1 MMYKTIAI
9 IEKSNIIKEGLT
21 YLLKAHNVCAQIA
34 KLDSI
39 DDWFFI
45 FKDEKPDMIIIN
57 PDRLKN
63 TDLDKIRQKID
74 ISDKVP
80 IIGLLYQYFDR
91 DVYNMFSSTIYIT
104 DTEDVILSKLRNK
117 QKKEQ
122 DTTTGEK
129 LTDREKSVLKLL
141 LKGLSNKEVADKL
154 VISPHTVITHRK
166 NIVEK
171 TGIRSL
177 SGLAIYAILNNITD
191 MDEISAIENFR

>member
-1 MMYKTIAI
+1 MYKTIAI

-21 YLLKAHNVCAQIA
+21 YLLKAHNICTQIA
-34 KLDSI
+34 KLGSI
-39 DDWFFI
+39 DDWFFV

-57 PDRLKN
+57 PDRLKD
-63 TDLDKIRQKID
+63 TDLDKIRQKIE

-91 DVYNMFSSTIYIT
+91 DIYNMFSSTIYIT
-104 DTEDVILSKLRNK
+104 DTEDVILGKLRNK

-122 DTTTGEK
+122 ETTTGEK

-141 LKGLSNKEVADKL
+141 LKGMSNKEVADKL

-191 MDEISAIENFR
+191 MDEISAIQN

>member
-1 MMYKTIAI
+1 MYKTIAI

-21 YLLKAHNVCAQIA
+21 YLLKAHNICAQIA

-39 DDWFFI
+39 DDWFFV
-45 FKDEKPDMIIIN
+45 FKEEKPDMIIIN
-57 PDRLKN
+57 PDRLKD
-63 TDLDKIRQKID
+63 TDLDRIRQKIG

-91 DVYNMFSSTIYIT
+91 EIYNMFSSTIYVT
-104 DTEDVILSKLRNK
+104 DTEDVILGTLRNK

-122 DTTTGEK
+122 EVTTGEK

-177 SGLAIYAILNNITD
+177 SGLAIYAILNNITN
-191 MDEISAIENFR
+191 MDEISTIEN

>member
-1 MMYKTIAI
+1 MYKTIAI

-21 YLLKAHNVCAQIA
+21 YLLKAHNVCSQIA

-39 DDWFFI
+39 DDWFFV
-45 FKDEKPDMIIIN
+45 FKDEKPDLIIIN
-57 PDRLKN
+57 PDRLKDS
-63 TDLDKIRQKID
+63 DLDKTRQKIE

-80 IIGLLYQYFDR
+80 IIALLYQYFDR
-91 DVYNMFSSTIYIT
+91 DVYNMFPVTIYIT
-104 DTEDVILSKLRNK
+104 DTEDVILNKLRSK

-122 DTTTGEK
+122 DAASGEK

-141 LKGLSNKEVADKL
+141 LKGMSNKEVADKL

-191 MDEISAIENFR
+191 MDGISEL

>member
-1 MMYKTIAI
+1 MYKTIAI
-9 IEKSNIIKEGLT
+9 IEKSNIIKEGLI
-21 YLLKAHNVCAQIA
+21 YLLKAHNVCSQIA

-39 DDWFFI
+39 DDWFFV
-45 FKDEKPDMIIIN
+45 FKDEKPDLIIIN
-57 PDRLKN
+57 PDRLKDM
-63 TDLDKIRQKID
+63 DLDKIRQKIGLSEK
-74 ISDKVP
+74 IP
-80 IIGLLYQYFDR
+80 IIALLYQYFDR
-91 DVYNMFSSTIYIT
+91 DVYNMFPTTIYIT
-104 DTEDVILSKLRNK
+104 DTEDVILNKLRNK

-122 DTTTGEK
+122 DATSGEK

-141 LKGLSNKEVADKL
+141 LKGMSNKEVADKL

-191 MDEISAIENFR
+191 MDEISEL

>member
-1 MMYKTIAI
+1 MYRTIAI

-21 YLLKAHNVCAQIA
+21 YLLKAHNVCSQIA

-39 DDWFFI
+39 DDWFFV
-45 FKDEKPDMIIIN
+45 FKDEKPDLIIIN
-57 PDRLKN
+57 PDRLKGM
-63 TDLDKIRQKID
+63 DLDKTRMKIE

-91 DVYNMFSSTIYIT
+91 EIYNMFTSTIYIT
-104 DTEDVILSKLRNK
+104 DTEDIILSKLRNK

-122 DTTTGEK
+122 DTAIGEK

-191 MDEISAIENFR
+191 MDEISEL

>member
-1 MMYKTIAI
+1 MYKTIAI

-21 YLLKAHNVCAQIA
+21 SLLKAHNICSQIA

-39 DDWFFI
+39 SDWFFV

-57 PDRLKN
+57 PDRLGDTN
-63 TDLDKIRQKID
+63 IRKIRTKMG

-80 IIGLLYQYFDR
+80 VIGLLYQYFDR
-91 DVYNMFSSTIYIT
+91 NVYNMFTSTIYIT
-104 DTEDVILSKLRNK
+104 DTEDVILSKLRNN

-122 DTTTGEK
+122 EMEEGEK

-141 LKGLSNKEVADKL
+141 LKGMSNKEVADKL
-154 VISPHTVITHRK
+154 QISPHTVITHRK
-166 NIVEK
+166 NVVEK

-191 MDEISAIENFR
+191 MDEISEL

>member
-1 MMYKTIAI
+1 MYKIIAI

-21 YLLKAHNVCAQIA
+21 HLLKSHNVCSQIA

-39 DDWFFI
+39 DDWFFV
-45 FKDEKPDMIIIN
+45 FKDEKPDLIIIN
-57 PDRLKN
+57 PDRLKD
-63 TDLDKIRQKID
+63 TDLDKVRQKLGIT
-74 ISDKVP
+74 DKVP
-80 IIGLLYQYFDR
+80 FIGLLYQYFDR
-91 DVYNMFSSTIYIT
+91 EIYNIFVSTIYIT
-104 DTEDVILSKLRNK
+104 DTEDIILSRIRNK

-122 DTTTGEK
+122 DTTGEK

-141 LKGLSNKEVADKL
+141 LKGMSNKEVADTL

-177 SGLAIYAILNNITD
+177 SGLAIYAILNNITN
-191 MDEISAIENFR
+191 MDEINDL

>member
-1 MMYKTIAI
+1 MYKTIAI
-9 IEKSNIIKEGLT
+9 VEKSNIIKEGLT
-21 YLLKAHNVCAQIA
+21 YLLKAHNVCTQIA

-39 DDWFFI
+39 DDWFFV

-57 PDRLKN
+57 PDRLKDM
-63 TDLDKIRQKID
+63 DLDKIRQKIE
-74 ISDKVP
+74 ISDKIP
-80 IIGLLYQYFDR
+80 IIALLYQYFDR
-91 DVYNMFSSTIYIT
+91 NVYNMFSTTIYIT
-104 DTEDVILSKLRNK
+104 DTEDVILNKLRNK

-122 DTTTGEK
+122 DVTTGEK

-141 LKGLSNKEVADKL
+141 LKGMSNKEVADKL

-191 MDEISAIENFR
+191 MDEISEL

>member
-1 MMYKTIAI
+1 MYKTVAI

-21 YLLKAHNVCAQIA
+21 YLLKAHNVCSQIA

-39 DDWFFI
+39 DDWFFV
-45 FKDEKPDMIIIN
+45 FKDEKPDLIIIN
-57 PDRLKN
+57 PDRLKDM
-63 TDLDKIRQKID
+63 DLDKIRQKIE
-74 ISDKVP
+74 ISDKIP

-91 DVYNMFSSTIYIT
+91 DVYNMFSVTIYIT
-104 DTEDVILSKLRNK
+104 DTEDVILNKLRSK

-122 DTTTGEK
+122 DTATGEK

-141 LKGLSNKEVADKL
+141 LKGMSNKEVADKL
-154 VISPHTVITHRK
+154 MISPHTVITHRK

-191 MDEISAIENFR
+191 MDAISEL

>member
-1 MMYKTIAI
+1 MYKTIAI

-21 YLLKAHNVCAQIA
+21 YLLKAHNVCTQIA
-34 KLDSI
+34 KLDNI
-39 DDWFFI
+39 DDWFFV
-45 FKDEKPDMIIIN
+45 FRDEKPDMIIIN
-57 PDRLKN
+57 PDRLKD
-63 TDLDKIRQKID
+63 TDLDKIRQKIG
-74 ISDKVP
+74 ISDKIP
-80 IIGLLYQYFDR
+80 IIALLYQYFDR
-91 DVYNMFSSTIYIT
+91 NIYNMFSSAIYIT
-104 DTEDVILSKLRNK
+104 DTEDVILGKLRNK

-122 DTTTGEK
+122 EATAGEK

-141 LKGLSNKEVADKL
+141 LKGMSNKEVADKL

-191 MDEISAIENFR
+191 MDEISAI

>member
-1 MMYKTIAI
+1 MYKTIAI

-21 YLLKAHNVCAQIA
+21 YLLKSHNICSQIA

-45 FKDEKPDMIIIN
+45 FKDEKPDLVIIN
-57 PDRLKN
+57 PDRLKDM
-63 TDLDKIRQKID
+63 DLDKIRLKFG
-74 ISDKVP
+74 ISDKIP
-80 IIGLLYQYFDR
+80 FIGLLYQYFDR
-91 DVYNMFSSTIYIT
+91 EIYNMFLSTIYIT

-122 DTTTGEK
+122 GSAGEK
-129 LTDREKSVLKLL
+129 LTDREKAVLKQL
-141 LKGLSNKEVADKL
+141 LKGLSNKEVAQKL
-154 VISPHTVITHRK
+154 AISPHTVITHRK

-171 TGIRSL
+171 TGIHSL

-191 MDEISAIENFR
+191 IDEISDL

>member
-1 MMYKTIAI
+1 MYKTIAI

-21 YLLKAHNVCAQIA
+21 YLLKAHNICSQIA

-45 FKDEKPDMIIIN
+45 FKDEKPDLIIIN
-57 PDRLKN
+57 PDRLKEM
-63 TDLDKIRQKID
+63 DLAKVRLKINV
-74 ISDKVP
+74 SDKVP
-80 IIGLLYQYFDR
+80 VIGLLYQYFDR
-91 DVYNMFSSTIYIT
+91 NVCNMFTSTIYIT
-104 DTEDVILSKLRNK
+104 DTEDIILSKLRNK
-117 QKKEQ
+117 QKK
-122 DTTTGEK
+122 DTDTSTGEK
-129 LTDREKSVLKLL
+129 LTDREKAVLKLL
-141 LKGLSNKEVADKL
+141 LKGMSNKEVADKL

-191 MDEISAIENFR
+191 MDEISEL

>member
-1 MMYKTIAI
+1 MYKTIAI

-21 YLLKAHNVCAQIA
+21 YLLKAHNVCTQIA

-39 DDWFFI
+39 DDWFFV
-45 FKDEKPDMIIIN
+45 FKDEKPDLIIIN
-57 PDRLKN
+57 PDRLKD
-63 TDLDKIRQKID
+63 TDLDKIRQKIE
-74 ISDKVP
+74 ISDKIPV
-80 IIGLLYQYFDR
+80 IGLLYQYFDR
-91 DVYNMFSSTIYIT
+91 EVYNMFAATIYIT

-117 QKKEQ
+117 QKKEHEVA
-122 DTTTGEK
+122 TTGEK

-141 LKGLSNKEVADKL
+141 LKGMSNKEVADKL

-191 MDEISAIENFR
+191 MDEINSITN

>member
-1 MMYKTIAI
+1 MYKTIAI

>member
-1 MMYKTIAI
+1 MYKTIAI

-21 YLLKAHNVCAQIA
+21 YLLKAHNVCMQIA

-57 PDRLKN
+57 PDRLKD
-63 TDLDKIRQKID
+63 TDIDKIRQKIG

-91 DVYNMFSSTIYIT
+91 EVYNMFVSTIYIT
-104 DTEDVILSKLRNK
+104 DTEDIILGKLRNK

-122 DTTTGEK
+122 DDETGEK

-141 LKGLSNKEVADKL
+141 LKGLSNKEVAEKL
-154 VISPHTVITHRK
+154 AISPHTVITHRK

-191 MDEISAIENFR
+191 MDEISTIED